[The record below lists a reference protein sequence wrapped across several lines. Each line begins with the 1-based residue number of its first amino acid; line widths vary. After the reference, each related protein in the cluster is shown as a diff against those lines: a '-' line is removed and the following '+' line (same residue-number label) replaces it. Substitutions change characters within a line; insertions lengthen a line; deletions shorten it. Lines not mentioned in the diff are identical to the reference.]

1 MVAILWDAL
10 GHACGRATWPP
21 AFAASVTR
29 ASPILLCV
37 SSQVVRRGRPSS
49 VRARMRLMPQRQASA
64 RSRHPVLR
72 ESTIAVDGLTVVVLR
87 KNIVNMYLR
96 VRPRGAMV
104 VVSAPARV
112 SQERIVAFVRAK
124 ARWIA
129 AQRSRLLDAE
139 TNGDVLVWTPDAEA
153 ASRRVIEERLPGL
166 LSRWQPIVG
175 RSPSAITIRG
185 LLSRWQPIVG
195 RSPSAITIRRMTTRW
210 GSCTPATGRIR
221 LNLQLG
227 LMDPKF
233 LEYVLV
239 HEMTHLWAR
248 GHGEGFQHLM
258 DGWLPGWRDVRREMN
273 RQWVLPPASPSP
285 PR

>member
-1 MVAILWDAL
+1 
-10 GHACGRATWPP
+10 
-21 AFAASVTR
+21 
-29 ASPILLCV
+29 
-37 SSQVVRRGRPSS
+37 
-49 VRARMRLMPQRQASA
+49 MPQRQASA

-112 SQERIVAFVRAK
+112 SEERIVALVRAK

-153 ASRRVIEERLPGL
+153 ASRRVIEERLP
-166 LSRWQPIVG
+166 
-175 RSPSAITIRG
+175 G